1 MAEFTK
7 EQLREHLDMRLTH
20 TRKAV
25 QENTGTG
32 WAEFYEKEVSVL
44 EIALAALTAGMEQ
57 EPEGWQFLGVN
68 GLWVS
73 VTENGMRQALKEGCE
88 VRPLYAAP
96 QLPQPAVVDADD
108 NFYSWFCREWDQ
120 YYQPNQYS
128 TSAKQHLGAIA
139 ESAWFA
145 CRTAMLQGGK

>member
-44 EIALAALTAGMEQ
+44 EMALTALTA
-57 EPEGWQFLGVN
+57 EPEAYVVGSYSLVHYQNPKLDEYIKN
-68 GLWVS
+68 A
-73 VTENGMRQALKEGCE
+73 T
-88 VRPLYAAP
+88 PLYR
-96 QLPQPAVVDADD
+96 LPLL
-108 NFYSWFCREWDQ
+108 EGL
-120 YYQPNQYS
+120 
-128 TSAKQHLGAIA
+128 K
-139 ESAWFA
+139 
-145 CRTAMLQGGK
+145 